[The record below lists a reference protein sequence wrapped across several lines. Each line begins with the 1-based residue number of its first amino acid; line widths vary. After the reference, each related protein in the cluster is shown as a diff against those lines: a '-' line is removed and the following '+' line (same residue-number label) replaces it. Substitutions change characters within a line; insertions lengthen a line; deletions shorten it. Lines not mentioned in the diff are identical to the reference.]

1 MSKKV
6 IPPVGTLAATEGTRK
21 SEFSKRSKV
30 YSEESFPHALQPE
43 KVSAGWTVQKENIST
58 VRMRRPKGADEIL
71 ENRFWNVLYRFGY
84 AELNVG
90 RHFKI
95 ATSKKGDLGKQIDVF
110 AKDAE
115 TVVVAECKTKTE
127 LGKKSLQLALGEFA
141 ALQRSFA
148 NSIRQHYGK
157 EFNPKIIWFFVT
169 DKIRWRD
176 EDLKR
181 ARDFNINVIQSR
193 ELLYFEEISKKL
205 GAAARYQFHAEY
217 LSKQKVPALANR
229 AIPAVKTKLGGH
241 VAYFFSAR
249 PIDILRISFVN
260 HRDLRDPS
268 GAPSYQRLVNP
279 GRLKQ
284 IGKFLDGKGYFP
296 NTILLNFHRKPTFHR
311 SSADA
316 LASVQFGE
324 LVLPDRY
331 KSCWVIDGQHRLY
344 GTTFSKELKQDTPL
358 FFIAFEGMK
367 SAEEANTFVTINE
380 KQTKVPRKLL
390 TELDGEL
397 KWDSDDPK
405 EKLGAIAS
413 RAVDLLNNK
422 GGSPFENRVVTPG
435 VTGGARQPL
444 TLPNFQQAILQSRL
458 LGSVSS
464 RTKELLPGPCWEK
477 NSEHSLIRV
486 VELLSWYFE
495 KVEKLNENRWDNG
508 KSGYLCSN
516 FGVYG
521 HVRLLGEL
529 VRFSARE
536 DNFDPI
542 EAELDELFNSI
553 QGYVKPV
560 WDFIET
566 ANDDAFADRFKV
578 PFGSGGQAQYF
589 FRLVDL
595 VRSQTPGFA
604 PEGYEEFIQT
614 VSDESVRQANDDVL
628 WIQKIVPEYVMSE
641 LANKYGDQFFEL
653 GVPKE
658 IQKACQSKRIDDSVE
673 EQLPVEHYL
682 DWLQIRKIVEQRDI
696 RDLFKDTLSI
706 QMDDEK
712 KGRHMYVAWF
722 DRVNEIRRVSAHPA
736 GRQYRDEDIAF
747 LRTVV
752 ETLSTQLP
760 EAFAESSR

>member
-1 MSKKV
+1 MSKNV
-6 IPPVGTLAATEGTRK
+6 IPPVGTLASTQGARK
-21 SEFSKRSKV
+21 AEFSKRSKT
-30 YSEESFPHALQPE
+30 YSEESFLHALQPGKE
-43 KVSAGWTVQKENIST
+43 AEGWTEQKKNNTT
-58 VRMRRPKGADEIL
+58 VRMRRPKGVDEIL

-84 AELNVG
+84 DELNIG
-90 RHFKI
+90 RHFKV
-95 ATSKKGDLGKQIDVF
+95 ATSKSGDIGKQIDVF

-115 TVVVAECKTKTE
+115 TLIVAECKTKME
-127 LGKKSLQLALGEFA
+127 LGSKSLQFALGEFA
-141 ALQRSFA
+141 ALQKSIA
-148 NSIRQHYGK
+148 NSARRHFGK
-157 EFNPKIIWFFVT
+157 DFNPKIIWFFVT
-169 DKIRWRD
+169 DKIRWH
-176 EDLKR
+176 ENDLKR
-181 ARDFNINVIQSR
+181 AREFNIHVIQAR

-217 LSKQKVPALANR
+217 LAKQKVPALANR
-229 AIPAVKTKLGGH
+229 TLPAVKTKLGGH

-279 GRLKQ
+279 NRLKQ

-311 SSADA
+311 SSSDD

-344 GTTFSKELKQDTPL
+344 GTTFSKELDQDTPL
-358 FFIAFEGMK
+358 FFIAFEGMQ

-380 KQTKVPRKLL
+380 KQTKVPKKLL

-435 VTGGARQPL
+435 VSGNSSQPL

-458 LGSVSS
+458 VGSVSA
-464 RTKELLPGPCWEK
+464 RTKELLPGPCWES
-477 NSEHSLIRV
+477 NSEQSLIRL
-486 VELLSWYFE
+486 VEFLSWYFE
-495 KVEKLNENRWDNG
+495 KIEKLNQVRWDNG

-536 DNFDPI
+536 DNYDPI
-542 EAELDELFNSI
+542 EAELDELFNAI
-553 QGYVKPV
+553 QGHLTPV
-560 WDFIET
+560 WDFIKV
-566 ANDDAFADRFKV
+566 ADDDAFASRFKV
-578 PFGSGGQAQYF
+578 PFGSGGQARYF
-589 FRLVDL
+589 FRLVDI
-595 VRSQTPGFA
+595 VRSKTPGFA

-628 WIQKIVPEYVMSE
+628 WVQKIVPEYVMSE
-641 LANKYGDQFFEL
+641 LANKFGDQFFEL

-682 DWLQIRKIVEQRDI
+682 DWLQIRKIVEQREV
-696 RDLFKDTLSI
+696 RDLFKGTLSI
-706 QMDDEK
+706 QMADEK

-722 DRVNEIRRVSAHPA
+722 DKINEIRRVSAHPA
-736 GRQYRDEDIAF
+736 GRQYRDEDIEF

-752 ETLSTQLP
+752 ATLAEQLP
-760 EAFAESSR
+760 ERFAGSAP